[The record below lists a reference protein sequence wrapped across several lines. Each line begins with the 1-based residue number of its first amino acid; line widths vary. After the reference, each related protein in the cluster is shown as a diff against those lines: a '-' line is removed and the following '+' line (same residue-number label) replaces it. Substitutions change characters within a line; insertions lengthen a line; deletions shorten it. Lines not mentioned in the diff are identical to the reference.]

1 MRRQQTI
8 ITTMYR
14 SATLLLFLTAG
25 SFESFALKSSLTSA
39 SASGST
45 TPDERIAKAEDVDV
59 AQENNIKAAPLVT
72 FETIAARSGELLK
85 PYLSKPTS
93 VQDSI
98 QKAMEATYKA
108 NPDILTQRAAVRSA
122 DENIVQAKAGWR
134 PSINATLSNGY
145 EKQRFTGNS
154 VDTAAASNTSST
166 PSVSD
171 GHLQTAQLTVSQNLF
186 NGGATVAQTE
196 GAKAGIKSQRARLIE
211 TEQNTLLAAIQ
222 AYLELITQL
231 AQLEVL
237 RTNEGFLKV
246 TLQSTQDKFNVGE
259 ETRTSVAQAEAQF
272 AEATA
277 KRQTAEAQLGG
288 KIATYEQVVGRSPGN
303 LAKPILPKWMPKN
316 IKEALDKAR
325 LNNPTI
331 LKAQYAEIAARRK
344 VEQFNGG
351 LLPKVDLEGSSNLT
365 QARVR
370 KTNVS
375 GLGNTTGTATDFTVD
390 HKVTINVRIPVYEA
404 GSVRSQKRQAIEDA
418 EQSRVQIEVAR
429 RQIEQ
434 QLIQAFHDYEAAKS
448 NIKFYAEQVRAN
460 EISVEGTRQ
469 EMLVGSKIL
478 LDVLNAQNQLLNAQ
492 QTLVQVEQNLY
503 ASAYKVIVLMGMLTA
518 KSMQLQVE
526 HYDATA
532 HYQEI
537 KSRI

>member
-1 MRRQQTI
+1 MPRQHTT
-8 ITTMYR
+8 ITTYR
-14 SATLLLFLTAG
+14 SVALFLLLMAG
-25 SFESFALKSSLTSA
+25 SFESVAIESTPTSLSA
-39 SASGST
+39 T
-45 TPDERIAKAEDVDV
+45 HDERISKTEDVDV

-93 VQDSI
+93 LQDSI

-108 NPDILTQRAAVRSA
+108 NPDILTRRAAVRSA
-122 DENIVQAKAGWR
+122 DEDIVQAKAGWR
-134 PSINATLSNGY
+134 PSINATVSNGY
-145 EKQRFTGNS
+145 EKQRFTGAA
-154 VDTAAASNTSST
+154 VDSAAAGGGST
-166 PSVSD
+166 PSLSD

-196 GAKAGIKSQRARLIE
+196 SAKAGIKSQRAGLIE

-277 KRQTAEAQLGG
+277 KRQTAEAQLGA

-303 LAKPILPKWMPKN
+303 LAKPTLPKWMPKN
-316 IKEALDKAR
+316 VKEALDKAR

-344 VEQFNGG
+344 VEQVNGG
-351 LLPKVDLEGSSNLT
+351 LLPKIDLEGSSNLT

-375 GLGNTTGTATDFTVD
+375 LFGNTTGTATDFTVD
-390 HKVTINVRIPVYEA
+390 HKVTVNVRIPVYEA

-418 EQSRVQIEVAR
+418 EQNRIQIEVAR

-434 QLIQAFHDYEAAKS
+434 QLIQAFHEYEAAK
-448 NIKFYAEQVRAN
+448 NNLKFYAEQVRAN

-518 KSMQLQVE
+518 KSLQLQVD

-537 KSRI
+537 KNRL